1 MNKIRQLFC
10 VLILYASNAQ
20 AQLYTDSLQIAT
32 KRAINYLHSLSESE
46 FPSYNQRL
54 LMVYLHNKY
63 KLAQTPRKNV
73 LSISNLLPEDSVV
86 YCCYTPLIG
95 KKVKVDEEELFRI
108 FTKSNGIG
116 KLMLWGIHSEKLPID
131 SCLADFESIEGA
143 RDMMHAAL
151 SLYWAG
157 SNASLSQQQLVQ
169 KLRIKYKAE
178 FIATMNLERPITDT
192 GMEAILG
199 LLFLKERESVSYNW
213 IKEILAAQQANGG
226 WSWTGE
232 QDAKPH
238 PHTTLLAVWI
248 LQLILHQE

>member
-1 MNKIRQLFC
+1 MNKICQLFC
-10 VLILYASNAQ
+10 VWILFASNAQ
-20 AQLYTDSLQIAT
+20 AQLHTDSIQIAT
-32 KRAINYLHSLSESE
+32 KRAINYLNSLSEKD

-54 LMVYLHNKY
+54 LLVYMHKKY
-63 KLAQTPRKNV
+63 KLVVAPRKNV

-95 KKVKVDEEELFRI
+95 KKVKVNEEELLRI
-108 FTKSNGIG
+108 FTNSKGIG
-116 KLMLWGIHSEKLPID
+116 KLMLWGIHSGMLPLD
-131 SCLADFESIEGA
+131 SCLAEFKSIEGA

-169 KLRIKYKAE
+169 KLRVKYKAE

-192 GMEAILG
+192 GMETILG
-199 LLFLKERESVSYNW
+199 LLLLKERESVSYNW

-226 WSWTGE
+226 WSWTGV